1 MSADASSHG
10 LGAVLLQMEANA
22 WKPVAF
28 ASRSMSSTEVRYAQ
42 IEKEALAATWACE
55 RFRDYLVGK
64 RFCIETDHKPLV
76 PLLSSTHLD
85 NLPPRVLRFRLRL
98 MRFDYSI
105 VHVPG
110 KLLYTADTLSRA
122 PTTLPD
128 ADSNALQDEVE
139 GFVSNVTKCLPAT
152 EGKLQTYRVFQ
163 ASDPECVQI
172 MKYCRFGWPEKHC
185 ISDGTKPYWVH
196 RGLLTI
202 QDGLLL
208 FGSRIV
214 VPRACR
220 RETLDKIHSGHL
232 GIQRCKL
239 RVQQSVWWPGVSKEI
254 ESLVKHCRICART
267 TTTHKEP
274 MIVSQL
280 PDYPWQKVGSDL
292 FEFNGHSYIV
302 LVDYFSRFLEVIKL
316 TATTTSA
323 IISIMKA
330 VFSRHG
336 IPELL
341 ISDNGPQYQSHEM
354 KQFSQAYGF
363 VHVTSSPHYP
373 QSNGEA
379 ERAVQTAKRLL
390 GRSEDPFVAVLSYN
404 ATPMPWCN
412 LSPSELLM
420 GRKLRST
427 IPQTTTVLIPGWPYL
442 KEFKV
447 KNRCLKEKQKI
458 YYDQRH
464 QTRSKT
470 PLEDGT
476 EVWVSKDGD
485 KIPGTVTAPASTPR
499 SYLVQTPAGQLRRNR
514 SHLTEIPSLE
524 DAAEASTEDQLSEPD
539 ETEPVP
545 QAPPRS
551 PIMTRTRTGTAIRP
565 PLRF

>member
-1 MSADASSHG
+1 
-10 LGAVLLQMEANA
+10 
-22 WKPVAF
+22 
-28 ASRSMSSTEVRYAQ
+28 
-42 IEKEALAATWACE
+42 
-55 RFRDYLVGK
+55 
-64 RFCIETDHKPLV
+64 
-76 PLLSSTHLD
+76 
-85 NLPPRVLRFRLRL
+85 
-98 MRFDYSI
+98 
-105 VHVPG
+105 
-110 KLLYTADTLSRA
+110 
-122 PTTLPD
+122 
-128 ADSNALQDEVE
+128 
-139 GFVSNVTKCLPAT
+139 
-152 EGKLQTYRVFQ
+152 
-163 ASDPECVQI
+163 
-172 MKYCRFGWPEKHC
+172 
-185 ISDGTKPYWVH
+185 
-196 RGLLTI
+196 
-202 QDGLLL
+202 
-208 FGSRIV
+208 
-214 VPRACR
+214 
-220 RETLDKIHSGHL
+220 
-232 GIQRCKL
+232 
-239 RVQQSVWWPGVSKEI
+239 
-254 ESLVKHCRICART
+254 
-267 TTTHKEP
+267 
-274 MIVSQL
+274 
-280 PDYPWQKVGSDL
+280 
-292 FEFNGHSYIV
+292 
-302 LVDYFSRFLEVIKL
+302 
-316 TATTTSA
+316 
-323 IISIMKA
+323 
-330 VFSRHG
+330 
-336 IPELL
+336 
-341 ISDNGPQYQSHEM
+341 M
-354 KQFSQAYGF
+354 KQFSQVYGF

-390 GRSEDPFVAVLSYN
+390 GRSEDPFLAVLSYN

-524 DAAEASTEDQLSEPD
+524 DAEEASTEDQPSEPD

-551 PIMTRTRTGTAIRP
+551 PIMTRTRTGTVIRP

>member
-1 MSADASSHG
+1 MVCFC
-10 LGAVLLQMEANA
+10 LG
-22 WKPVAF
+22 VA
-28 ASRSMSSTEVRYAQ
+28 
-42 IEKEALAATWACE
+42 C
-55 RFRDYLVGK
+55 
-64 RFCIETDHKPLV
+64 
-76 PLLSSTHLD
+76 
-85 NLPPRVLRFRLRL
+85 
-98 MRFDYSI
+98 
-105 VHVPG
+105 
-110 KLLYTADTLSRA
+110 
-122 PTTLPD
+122 
-128 ADSNALQDEVE
+128 
-139 GFVSNVTKCLPAT
+139 
-152 EGKLQTYRVFQ
+152 
-163 ASDPECVQI
+163 
-172 MKYCRFGWPEKHC
+172 
-185 ISDGTKPYWVH
+185 
-196 RGLLTI
+196 
-202 QDGLLL
+202 
-208 FGSRIV
+208 IV

-220 RETLDKIHSGHL
+220 KETLDKIHSGHL

-292 FEFNGHSYIV
+292 FEFKGHSYIV

-379 ERAVQTAKRLL
+379 ERAVQTAKQLL
-390 GRSEDPFVAVLSYN
+390 GRSEDPFLAVLSYN

-427 IPQTTTVLIPGWPYL
+427 IPQTTTVLIPEWPYL

-476 EVWVSKDGD
+476 EVWVSNDGD

-499 SYLVQTPAGQLRRNR
+499 S
-514 SHLTEIPSLE
+514 
-524 DAAEASTEDQLSEPD
+524 
-539 ETEPVP
+539 
-545 QAPPRS
+545 
-551 PIMTRTRTGTAIRP
+551 
-565 PLRF
+565 